1 LFQQGGSK
9 SREFNCEAGSS
20 FTSALSR
27 RLSARDQALENFLM
41 RVVVFQLLK
50 SGKKIN
56 ECNRLLSTV
65 NFRLARDSG
74 MIDKVAEVS

>member
-1 LFQQGGSK
+1 MRSW
-9 SREFNCEAGSS
+9 RS

-74 MIDKVAEVS
+74 MIDKVADVS